1 MFVLFTLAIPG
12 VIFIYPQFQEI
23 VWLGLV
29 NTRVGMLALY
39 VTSNLPLAVFFLRP
53 AFGGVPVPLVEAMR
67 VDGASGV
74 GILRRLVLRYSA
86 STIVALSVLVVIWV
100 WGEVPI
106 ALAVLSPNNVP
117 SFTLPLLVAEG
128 QVANPNAVYLLSM
141 AVPLLLFLATQRLF
155 RRGLVSA
162 SLL

>member
-1 MFVLFTLAIPG
+1 
-12 VIFIYPQFQEI
+12 
-23 VWLGLV
+23 
-29 NTRVGMLALY
+29 
-39 VTSNLPLAVFFLRP
+39 
-53 AFGGVPVPLVEAMR
+53 MR

-106 ALAVLSPNNVP
+106 ALAVLSPNNVS

-128 QVANPNAVYLLSM
+128 QVPNPNAVYLLSM